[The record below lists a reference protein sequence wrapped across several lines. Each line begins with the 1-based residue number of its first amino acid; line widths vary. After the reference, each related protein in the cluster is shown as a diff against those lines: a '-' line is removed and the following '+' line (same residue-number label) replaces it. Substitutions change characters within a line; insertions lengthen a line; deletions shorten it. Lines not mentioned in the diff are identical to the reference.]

1 MDVIPLSL
9 YRSPKNWCEVMA
21 MYNNGCYP
29 NQWMVLDYDYFVKG
43 EGLKEGGFYIVEV
56 IPGFYHMKD
65 MSE

>member
-1 MDVIPLSL
+1 
-9 YRSPKNWCEVMA
+9 MA

-43 EGLKEGGFYIVEV
+43 EGLKEGGFYIVEI
-56 IPGFYHMKD
+56 IPGFFHLQD